1 MKKENKKTTN
11 QKKQKY
17 KDNDRESTK
26 NKQGDSS
33 SIKKDKVKKEELLY
47 KCQWSPLEG
56 ITLTGKVMKTFVNG
70 TCVYSDGKICNSN
83 VGKRLQFNR

>member
-1 MKKENKKTTN
+1 MCHNPALCFQITDRGFIREGYFADLILFDN
-11 QKKQKY
+11 QYQ
-17 KDNDRESTK
+17 
-26 NKQGDSS
+26 
-33 SIKKDKVKKEELLY
+33 DKVKKEELLY